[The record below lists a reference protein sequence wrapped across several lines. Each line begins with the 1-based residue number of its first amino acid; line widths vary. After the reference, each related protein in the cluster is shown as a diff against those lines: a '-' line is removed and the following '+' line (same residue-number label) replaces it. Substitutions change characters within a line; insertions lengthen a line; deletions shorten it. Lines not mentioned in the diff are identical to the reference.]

1 MNVKKVGKLKFAS
14 EEIKEDNQELITRKQ
29 VKDSPFEV
37 IGITDK
43 KEFFAVLGEYRI
55 TEKFSSEKEAIK
67 EVKGINWNRVIQVMM
82 ILIEKLNKK

>member
-1 MNVKKVGKLKFAS
+1 MNVKKVGKLKYAS
-14 EEIKEDNQELITRKQ
+14 EEIKEENKELITRKN

-43 KEFFAVLGEYRI
+43 NEYFAVLGEYRI
-55 TEKFSSEKEAIK
+55 TEKFKSEKEAIK
-67 EVKGINWNRVIQVMM
+67 EVKGISWNRVIQVMM

>member
-1 MNVKKVGKLKFAS
+1 MNVKKVGKLKYAS
-14 EEIKEDNQELITRKQ
+14 EEIKEENKELITRKQ

-55 TEKFSSEKEAIK
+55 TEKFNSEKEAIK
-67 EVKGINWNRVIQVMM
+67 EVKGISWNRVIQVMM

>member
-14 EEIKEDNQELITRKQ
+14 EEIKEDNQELIT
-29 VKDSPFEV
+29 VK
-37 IGITDK
+37 I
-43 KEFFAVLGEYRI
+43 R
-55 TEKFSSEKEAIK
+55 AIK